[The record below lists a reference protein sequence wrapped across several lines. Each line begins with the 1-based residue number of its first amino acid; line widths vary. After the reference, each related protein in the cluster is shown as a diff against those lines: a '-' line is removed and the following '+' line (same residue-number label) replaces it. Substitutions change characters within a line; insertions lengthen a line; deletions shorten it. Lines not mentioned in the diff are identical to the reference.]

1 MVFVCL
7 VSATWGGYRQA
18 LRSAPRHRH
27 PHRRLHRQVVARE
40 HPAGP
45 RRSDRGLE
53 HLHAAAPQYPD
64 DQERRPFDLAEVRE
78 GAPARGGALERLFGP
93 EYEVVKV
100 LGKMFLIATVRR
112 GVPTVVLRPARG
124 SRRRTPRSPRA
135 RAAG

>member
-1 MVFVCL
+1 
-7 VSATWGGYRQA
+7 GYR
-18 LRSAPRHRH
+18 PR
-27 PHRRLHRQVVARE
+27 AS
-40 HPAGP
+40 
-45 RRSDRGLE
+45 RRSDRVPGPR
-53 HLHAAAPQYPD
+53 HAGARQAPVDP
-64 DQERRPFDLAEVRE
+64 ERRHFDLAEVRA

>member
-18 LRSAPRHRH
+18 LRSAPRRRH
-27 PHRRLHRQVVARE
+27 PHRRLHRQVGGRE
-40 HPAGP
+40 HPAVS

-53 HLHAAAPQYPD
+53 HLHAGARQDPVDP
-64 DQERRPFDLAEVRE
+64 ERGHFDLAEVRE

-93 EYEVVKV
+93 EYELVKV

-112 GVPTVVLRPARG
+112 GVPTVVL
-124 SRRRTPRSPRA
+124 
-135 RAAG
+135 